1 MVSSVT
7 GAADRTVVYTDGA
20 CRGNPGPGGWGWV
33 VPDGP
38 WANGFDPDTTNQRM
52 ELMAVLD
59 ALRTI
64 EGPVE
69 VVSDSTYVV
78 NCFRDGWWK
87 GWLKRGWKNSKKE
100 PVANRDIWEPLID
113 LYRSREEEITFT
125 WVKGH
130 AGDEYNDIADRLAV
144 EASHTGRGRH
154 GVGTPDDLGP
164 LTRSTQADP
173 FRRLRHSRARRR
185 VLVLVGA
192 DRSGNPHHGVQPPQ
206 LGGYDPNPIA
216 DEVRR
221 QITEILVAKAELH
234 PDLVVVTGL
243 RLGAETLAAEAA
255 AEAELPF
262 VAVLPFP
269 DPEIKWPAAR
279 NAAFT
284 NCSPKPGD
292 RAARKE
298 GAGRQPGGRPGAG
311 PPQRLAAQDRHGSDR
326 RVGPRRTADRKGRA
340 GARTGA
346 ARRCVDRQPLSM
358 RCSAGSNSG
367 SVNS

>member
-1 MVSSVT
+1 MTTDSN
-7 GAADRTVVYTDGA
+7 RTVVYTDGA

-100 PVANRDIWEPLID
+100 PVANQDIWEPLID
-113 LYRSREEEITFT
+113 LYRFREDELTFT

-130 AGDEYNDIADRLAV
+130 AGNEYNDIADRLAV
-144 EASHTGRGRH
+144 EASHTGTGRH
-154 GVGTPDDLGP
+154 GVGLPDDLGP
-164 LTRSTQADP
+164 PDEIAPSGSVPAAAPKPGPDGVYSSAWKPTGA
-173 FRRLRHSRARRR
+173 A
-185 VLVLVGA
+185 VLVTGM
-192 DRSGNPHHGVQPPQ
+192 QPPQ
-206 LGGYDPNPIA
+206 LGGYDPNPTA
-216 DEVRR
+216 DAVRR
-221 QITEILVAKAELH
+221 QLTEILTAKAELD
-234 PDLVVVTGL
+234 PELVVVTGL

-269 DPEIKWPAAR
+269 DPEIKWPAATQQR
-279 NAAFT
+279 FRELLAEASVVVRLEKKVPADNKAA
-284 NCSPKPGD
+284 GQ
-292 RAARKE
+292 A
-298 GAGRQPGGRPGAG
+298 
-311 PPQRLAAQDRHGSDR
+311 LDR
-326 RVGPRRTADRKGRA
+326 RNGWLRKIVTEAIVVWDHDEPRMGKVVQALEQAMPDD
-340 GARTGA
+340 
-346 ARRCVDRQPLSM
+346 VWIVSP
-358 RCSAGSNSG
+358 
-367 SVNS
+367 

>member
-1 MVSSVT
+1 MP
-7 GAADRTVVYTDGA
+7 R
-20 CRGNPGPGGWGWV
+20 NPGPGGWGWV

-154 GVGTPDDLGP
+154 GVGTPTISAP
-164 LTRSTQADP
+164 
-173 FRRLRHSRARRR
+173 RRDRRKRVGSGGCAEAGVRRR

-192 DRSGNPHHGVQPPQ
+192 DRPGNPHHGVQPPQ

-269 DPEIKWPAAR
+269 DPEIKWPAATQR
-279 NAAFT
+279 RFHELLAEASAT
-284 NCSPKPGD
+284 CGSK
-292 RAARKE
+292 RRC
-298 GAGRQPGGRPGAG
+298 QSTTGRP
-311 PPQRLAAQDRHGSDR
+311 
-326 RVGPRRTADRKGRA
+326 
-340 GARTGA
+340 
-346 ARRCVDRQPLSM
+346 ARRWTAATAGCARSPRKRSSCGTTTNRGSERSCRRSN
-358 RCSAGSNSG
+358 RCCPTMCGSSALEHALQRRL
-367 SVNS
+367 

>member
-1 MVSSVT
+1 M
-7 GAADRTVVYTDGA
+7 AKTVVYTDGA

-87 GWLKRGWKNSKKE
+87 GWLKRDWKNSKKE

-113 LYRSREEEITFT
+113 LYRSRDDELEFT

-130 AGDEYNDIADRLAV
+130 AGNEYNDIADRLAV
-144 EASHTGRGRH
+144 EASHTGVGRH
-154 GVGTPDDLGP
+154 GVGVPDDLGP
-164 LTRSTQADP
+164 PDEISAVAPSAPAPGPDGMFSSAWRPSGA
-173 FRRLRHSRARRR
+173 A
-185 VLVLVGA
+185 VLITGL
-192 DRSGNPHHGVQPPQ
+192 QPPQ

-216 DEVRR
+216 DGVRR
-221 QITEILVAKAELH
+221 KLVEILLAKAELE
-234 PDLVVVTGL
+234 PGLVVLTGL

-255 AEAELPF
+255 AEAELPY

-269 DPEIKWPAAR
+269 DPEAKWPAPTRRRFHELLAE
-279 NAAFT
+279 AAAVVRLEKKVPAD
-284 NCSPKPGD
+284 NK
-292 RAARKE
+292 AA
-298 GAGRQPGGRPGAG
+298 GQA
-311 PPQRLAAQDRHGSDR
+311 LDR
-326 RVGPRRTADRKGRA
+326 RNGWLRKTATEAIVVWDDDEPRIGKVV
-340 GARTGA
+340 A
-346 ARRCVDRQPLSM
+346 ALEQAMPDDVWVINP
-358 RCSAGSNSG
+358 
-367 SVNS
+367 